1 MNKEQETVWIE
12 ASRNG
17 DIQAFGKLAKAYQD
31 MIYTLAYRL
40 LNNQHDAEDLC
51 QEVLLKI
58 FRTIGQYKATAPFG
72 AWVYRITYNESINR
86 IRKLKR
92 NKESYNIDTNLRENW
107 VETSNVLNNIEER
120 EKKKILLSALNKLPE
135 EDRLLIMGYYFEEL
149 AVKELVE
156 MTRLSE
162 SNIKIKLY
170 RSRKF
175 LFQILSVPSVK
186 EKLL

>member
-1 MNKEQETVWIE
+1 MNKDQESVWIE
-12 ASRNG
+12 ASQNG
-17 DIQAFGKLAKAYQD
+17 DIRAFGKLAQAYQD
-31 MIYTLAYRL
+31 MIFTLASRL

-58 FRTIGQYKATAPFG
+58 FMTIGQYKATAPFG

-107 VETSNVLNNIEER
+107 VETSNVLNDIEEKER
-120 EKKKILLSALNKLPE
+120 KELIVSALNKLPE

-149 AVKELVE
+149 PVKELARV
-156 MTRLSE
+156 TDLSE
-162 SNIKIKLY
+162 SNIKIKLF
-170 RSRKF
+170 RSRKY
-175 LFQILSVPSVK
+175 LYQLLSVPSVK